1 MSEITWA
8 ELTVRDREV
17 LRLIS
22 DGKRGETFED
32 ESELF
37 NHGLITGKI
46 THSMVLTD
54 LGRAVLAQA
63 DSAKPPIIDAATF
76 ANEHYDSKIAN
87 GECIVRDGYGD
98 IVRNVKLTICIMS
111 GTYRVTEQDGCDY
124 LMHRSSSAN
133 KFTVTWLAQADS
145 AKPEG
150 DAWGKPSRVR
160 ETDIEALESDLND
173 AIETHQ
179 RDIVRIATLSTEID
193 TLQTDLATAREQ
205 VARLRAALE
214 DATRAISTS
223 LELVKRV
230 DNQLDTI
237 TFNMKQ
243 VVRVEPEGV
252 TRAVD
257 NIRRDSKNAVTRL
270 GIGQQEA
277 AAVLA
282 GDEGGA

>member
-1 MSEITWA
+1 MSDSKPIMWSD
-8 ELTVRDREV
+8 LTPDQQEV
-17 LRLIS
+17 LKLLPVSVI
-22 DGKRGETFED
+22 
-32 ESELF
+32 
-37 NHGLITGKI
+37 
-46 THSMVLTD
+46 
-54 LGRAVLAQA
+54 
-63 DSAKPPIIDAATF
+63 
-76 ANEHYDSKIAN
+76 N
-87 GECIVRDGYGD
+87 GERELYDKHKETVHEL
-98 IVRNVKLTICIMS
+98 VEMKLARPTLTMYKRIEA
-111 GTYRVTEQDGCDY
+111 GEYV
-124 LMHRSSSAN
+124 
-133 KFTVTWLAQADS
+133 LAQADS

-150 DAWGKPSRVR
+150 GAEVSDAVALARAQIARLRS
-160 ETDIEALESDLND
+160 ALETIRDYPAVEADMELG
-173 AIETHQ
+173 HQ
-179 RDIVRIATLSTEID
+179 VAGMAMQAEVALEEFPSESGLLTILANKLTTA
-193 TLQTDLATAREQ
+193 QADLATAREQ
-205 VARLRAALE
+205 VARLQAALE

-282 GDEGGA
+282 GEGGA